1 MATAETS
8 KYKYPTKVYEVCADS
23 PHSIIVHSG
32 GTSSGKTYSIIQY
45 LFTVA
50 AYVPNQVITVA
61 GQDIPNLKKGA
72 YRDAQTIFY
81 SDPFLI
87 SQSSFHNKSN
97 REFQFKNGSVIEFNS
112 YADFQDA
119 KSGKRQF
126 LFVNEANG
134 VSYEIFEEL
143 QVRTTKKTFIDF
155 NPTARFWAHDKLE
168 HRKDVEW
175 FNSTFLDNPFIKDS
189 IQKKIEGYEPTPEN
203 IARGTANEYRWLV
216 YGKGEVGRL
225 EGLVFPDFKVGDFP
239 EEYKWR
245 IWGMDFGYTN
255 DPTTLIEIRYAHGNL
270 YAKQH
275 IYETGLTNPDICS
288 RLDRME
294 FPRNEQIVADSAEPK
309 SIEEIKRRGFRITG
323 AEKGRDSINQ
333 GIDAIKRYKLY
344 IDKSSKDLIEEFSSY
359 TWDKDKDGNPTNKP
373 IDSFNHG
380 IDAFRYALSNKILND
395 RKTLKPE
402 LINL

>member
-1 MATAETS
+1 MATAEMS
-8 KYKYPTKVYEVCADS
+8 NFKYPTKVFEVCADS

-168 HRKDVEW
+168 HREDVEW

-203 IARGTANEYRWLV
+203 IARGTANEYRWQV
-216 YGKGEVGRL
+216 YGLGEVGRL
-225 EGLVFPDFKVGDFP
+225 EGLVFPDFKVTQSFP
-239 EEYKWR
+239 NDYKWR
-245 IWGMDFGYTN
+245 AWGMDFGYTN
-255 DPTTLIEIRYAHGNL
+255 DPTTLIEIRLHGGDL
-270 YAKQH
+270 YVKEH
-275 IYETGLTNPDICS
+275 IYETGLTNPDIS
-288 RLDRME
+288 LKLTDIG
-294 FPRNEQIVADSAEPK
+294 FPKDEKIIADSAEPK
-309 SIEEIKRRGFRITG
+309 SIEELKRKGWRIEG
-323 AEKGRDSINQ
+323 AEKGKDSINQ
-333 GIDAIKRYKLY
+333 GIDAIKRYNVY
-344 IDKSSKDLIEEFSSY
+344 IEASSKNLIEEFSSY
-359 TWDKDKDGNPTNKP
+359 TWDKDRNGNPTNKP
-373 IDSFNHG
+373 IDTHNHL
-380 IDAFRYALSNKILND
+380 IDAFRYALTNKILK
-395 RKTLKPE
+395 RAKTLSWS
-402 LINL
+402 